1 MIEMKDVPKKRTKVY
16 TEQFTC
22 RVAPDFK
29 QIEMKLKMLGVD
41 VAEIGRVT
49 LECAF
54 KKALSLVQ
62 NEAT

>member
-1 MIEMKDVPKKRTKVY
+1 MTEITDVPKKRTKVY

-29 QIEMKLKMLGVD
+29 KVEMKLKMLGVD
-41 VAEIGRVT
+41 VAEIGRVA
-49 LECAF
+49 LEGAF

-62 NEAT
+62 TEAI